1 VAVGHTVSAELATVG
16 ARWKVGSGKVRV
28 PLASK
33 LASQLVWLRL
43 LTGRLQPVSVLPASS
58 PQLLGTTS
66 RYMHARWYL
75 PNQNGGLHTAVPV
88 LQSRKELLHLLRK
101 THLGLR
107 SVCLV
112 V

>member
-1 VAVGHTVSAELATVG
+1 MSRLGSVAVGHTLSAELATVG

-33 LASQLVWLRL
+33 LGSQSAWPAPVNGSAA
-43 LTGRLQPVSVLPASS
+43 TGFGLSRFL

-75 PNQNGGLHTAVPV
+75 PNHNGGFRTPALFCKAAK
-88 LQSRKELLHLLRK
+88 RAA
-101 THLGLR
+101 
-107 SVCLV
+107 LV
-112 V
+112 E